1 MRYRTSISYHDDLY
15 NDSISHPKI
24 IEAYQ
29 YLQLNHDDILKEC
42 DNIIIRTNGY
52 KPYGFSIWIN
62 FIGPTNIN
70 IPDSI
75 PYNIY
80 INNKYI
86 RGIEYIEE
94 EFELINSHI
103 IRQKQHPHT
112 FFQSD
117 DIIRLFIYNYIYEH
131 YSHLNKIALF
141 GGEFYLYSQLFTN
154 PEITHCFTDSKDLYD
169 DAIYSYS
176 DNNSPNHFNLI
187 DYNTYT
193 ISTVVEADIIIIQVS
208 PNGLKPNLLKQ
219 ILKIK
224 SKHIIYIGCKKDI
237 VDRDIKFLGYEQKY
251 YENMGNNVFMVDLV
265 DRSNNLQEE
274 QILISLGGDCSVAYQ
289 LEQCGYRSCAY
300 PFDWIRSSLDDIIS
314 LLRNNFDEF
323 VDGGQLLYKRSTDN
337 FKFVIDNNEENVQV
351 ECGHIYQHKKY
362 KSIQFCH
369 DFVDDTQSN
378 LVQVQEQYRRRITR
392 FQQTIY
398 SKSCIFI
405 RYETGKLTDDILSK
419 WEKLVA
425 LPLVI
430 ITGNPRN
437 EQYTNQQKFGKY
449 ITFIKD
455 ISSFNGWKRDN
466 FPWATTFKS
475 L

>member
-1 MRYRTSISYHDDLY
+1 MRYRTSISYQNNTYTD
-15 NDSISHPKI
+15 NISHPKI
-24 IEAYQ
+24 IEAYH
-29 YLQLNHDDILKEC
+29 YLQLNHNDMLKEF
-42 DNIIIRTNGY
+42 DHVIIRTNGY

-62 FIGPTNIN
+62 FIGQSNVK

-86 RGIEYIEE
+86 RGIEYVEE
-94 EFELINSHI
+94 EFELDKSHI

-117 DIIRLFIYNYIYEH
+117 NVIRLFIYNYIHEN
-131 YSHLNKIALF
+131 YSRLNKIALF
-141 GGEFYLYSQLFTN
+141 GGEFYLYSQLFIN
-154 PEITHCFTDSKDLYD
+154 PEIVYCFTDSKDLYD
-169 DAIYSYS
+169 DAIYSHS
-176 DNNSPNHFNLI
+176 DNNLPNYFNLI

-193 ISTVVEADIIIIQVS
+193 ISTALEADIIIIQVS

-224 SKHIIYIGCKKDI
+224 AKHIIYIGCKKDV
-237 VDRDIKFLGYEQKY
+237 VDRDIKFLGYELKH
-251 YENMGNNVFMVDLV
+251 YENLENSVFMVDLV
-265 DRSNNLQEE
+265 DTSKSSQVPM
-274 QILISLGGDCSVAYQ
+274 LISLGGDCSVAYQ
-289 LEQCGYRSCAY
+289 LDQCGYRSCAY
-300 PFDWIRSSLDDIIS
+300 PFDWIRSSLDNIIS

-323 VDGGQLLYKRSTDN
+323 IDRDQLIYKRSTDN
-337 FKFVIDNNEENVQV
+337 FKFVVDNNEENVQV
-351 ECGHIYQHKKY
+351 SCGHIYQHKKY

-369 DFVDDTQSN
+369 DFVDDVQSN
-378 LVQVQEQYRRRITR
+378 LPQVQEKYRRRIER

-430 ITGNPRN
+430 ITSNPRN

-455 ISSFNGWKRDN
+455 TSSFDGWQRNN
-466 FPWATTFKS
+466 FPWLNTFES